1 MIAVLDYEAGN
12 LASVKRSLKALEAQV
27 TVTQDPAVVAQAE
40 KIIFPGVGA
49 AGQAMSNLQRLG
61 LDRALQDAWAAGKPI
76 LGICLGA
83 QIIMSHSAENN
94 TRCLGLL
101 SGEVCRLNLRRPEP
115 GVSDTKIPHMGWN
128 QVRFLTDHPV
138 FAGIPE
144 GAEFYFVH
152 SYYPSPRKTGQVL
165 GVTDYGQE
173 FPSVVGYKNLVA
185 MQFHPEKSG
194 RFGLK
199 HSDEFSGLGR
209 SLCSVKESSPVWT
222 CVTGRPPRG

>member
-1 MIAVLDYEAGN
+1 LIAVVDYEAGN

-61 LDRALQDAWAAGKPI
+61 LDKALQEAWTAGKPI

-83 QIIMSHSAENN
+83 QIIMSHSAEND

-101 SGEVCRLNLRRPEP
+101 PGEVKLLIPETSKA
-115 GVSDTKIPHMGWN
+115 GGERYKIPHMGWN

-144 GAEFYFVH
+144 KAEFYFVH
-152 SYYPSPRKTGQVL
+152 SYYPSPEDPIKIL
-165 GVTDYGQE
+165 GVTDYCQE

-194 RFGLK
+194 RFGLIIL
-199 HSDEFSGLGR
+199 SNFLG
-209 SLCSVKESSPVWT
+209 WD
-222 CVTGRPPRG
+222 GHYAQ

>member
-1 MIAVLDYEAGN
+1 LIAVVDYEAGN

-27 TVTQDPAVVAQAE
+27 TVTQDPAVVAQGE

-49 AGQAMSNLQRLG
+49 AGQAMSNLKRLG
-61 LDRALQDAWAAGKPI
+61 LAQALQEAWAAGKPI

-94 TRCLGLL
+94 TPCLGLL
-101 SGEVCRLNLRRPEP
+101 QGEVRGLNSIISTNGGERY
-115 GVSDTKIPHMGWN
+115 KIPHMGWN
-128 QVRFLTDHPV
+128 QVRFRDDHPI
-138 FAGIPE
+138 FQGIPE

-152 SYYPSPRKTGQVL
+152 SYYPDPADSNHIL
-165 GVTDYGQE
+165 GVTDYSQE

-194 RFGLK
+194 RFGLTILRN
-199 HSDEFSGLGR
+199 FLG
-209 SLCSVKESSPVWT
+209 WD
-222 CVTGRPPRG
+222 GQHAQ

>member
-1 MIAVLDYEAGN
+1 LIVVLDYEAGN

-27 TVTQDPAVVAQAE
+27 IVTQDPAVVVKAE

-61 LDRALQDAWAAGKPI
+61 LDRALQKAWVAGTPI

-83 QIIMSHSAENN
+83 QIIMHHSAENN
-94 TRCLGLL
+94 TPCLGLL
-101 SGEVCRLNLRRPEP
+101 QGEVRRLGPAIH
-115 GVSDTKIPHMGWN
+115 GVEGERLKIPHMGWN

-152 SYYPSPRKTGQVL
+152 SYYPSPAVQGQVL

-173 FPSVVGYKNLVA
+173 FPSVVGYKNLLA
-185 MQFHPEKSG
+185 TQFHPEKSG
-194 RFGLK
+194 RFGLILL
-199 HSDEFSGLGR
+199 SNFLG
-209 SLCSVKESSPVWT
+209 WD
-222 CVTGRPPRG
+222 GHYAQ

>member
-1 MIAVLDYEAGN
+1 LIVVLDYEAGN
-12 LASVKRSLKALEAQV
+12 LASVKRSLKALKAQV
-27 TVTQDPAVVAQAE
+27 IVTQDPAVVVKAE

-61 LDRALQDAWAAGKPI
+61 LDRALQKAWVAGTPI

-83 QIIMSHSAENN
+83 QIIMHHSAENN
-94 TRCLGLL
+94 TPCLGLL
-101 SGEVCRLNLRRPEP
+101 QGEVRRLGPAIP
-115 GVSDTKIPHMGWN
+115 GVEGERLKIPHMGWN

-152 SYYPSPRKTGQVL
+152 SYYPSPGVQGQVL

-173 FPSVVGYKNLVA
+173 FPSVVGYKNLLA
-185 MQFHPEKSG
+185 TQFHPEKSG
-194 RFGLK
+194 RFGLILL
-199 HSDEFSGLGR
+199 SNFLG
-209 SLCSVKESSPVWT
+209 WD
-222 CVTGRPPRG
+222 GHYAQ

>member
-1 MIAVLDYEAGN
+1 LDCNVLIAVVDYEAGN

-27 TVTQDPAVVAQAE
+27 TVTQDPAVVARAE

-61 LDRALQDAWAAGKPI
+61 LDQALHQAWAAGKPI

-83 QIIMSHSAENN
+83 QIIMSHSAENDA
-94 TRCLGLL
+94 RCLGLL
-101 SGEVCRLNLRRPEP
+101 PGEVRRLSPRPPATGE
-115 GVSDTKIPHMGWN
+115 GRYKIPHMGWN

-138 FAGIPE
+138 FRGIPE

-152 SYYPSPRKTGQVL
+152 SYYPAPADPDRIL

-194 RFGLK
+194 GFGLTILTN
-199 HSDEFSGLGR
+199 FLG
-209 SLCSVKESSPVWT
+209 WD
-222 CVTGRPPRG
+222 GRHA

>member
-1 MIAVLDYEAGN
+1 MIAVVDYEAGN

-27 TVTQDPAVVAQAE
+27 TVTQDPTVVAQAE

-61 LDRALQDAWAAGKPI
+61 LDKALQEAWTAGKPI

-83 QIIMSHSAENN
+83 QIIMSHSAEND

-101 SGEVCRLNLRRPEP
+101 PGEVKLLIPETSKI
-115 GVSDTKIPHMGWN
+115 GGERYKIPHMGWN

-144 GAEFYFVH
+144 KAEFYFVH
-152 SYYPSPRKTGQVL
+152 SYYPSPADPDKIL
-165 GVTDYGQE
+165 GVTDYCQE

-194 RFGLK
+194 RFGLIIL
-199 HSDEFSGLGR
+199 SNFLG
-209 SLCSVKESSPVWT
+209 WD
-222 CVTGRPPRG
+222 GHYAQ

>member
-1 MIAVLDYEAGN
+1 MIAVVDYEAGN
-12 LASVKRSLKALEAQV
+12 LASVKRSLKALEAHV
-27 TVTQDPAVVAQAE
+27 TVTQDPNVVARAE

-61 LDRALQDAWAAGKPI
+61 LDRALQQAWAAGKPI

-83 QIIMSHSAENN
+83 QIIMHHSAEND
-94 TRCLGLL
+94 TLCLGLL
-101 SGEVCRLNLRRPEP
+101 PGEVCRLSPPSAGADGGLY
-115 GVSDTKIPHMGWN
+115 KIPHMGWN
-128 QVRFLTDHPV
+128 QVRLLSSHPV

-152 SYYPSPRKTGQVL
+152 SYYPAPADPGQVL

-173 FPSVVGYKNLVA
+173 FPSVVGAKNLLA

-194 RFGLK
+194 RFGLMILTNFL
-199 HSDEFSGLGR
+199 SWDGQYAQ
-209 SLCSVKESSPVWT
+209 
-222 CVTGRPPRG
+222 

>member
-1 MIAVLDYEAGN
+1 LIAVLDYEAGN

-61 LDRALQDAWAAGKPI
+61 LDRALQQAWAAGKPI

-83 QIIMSHSAENN
+83 QIIMHHSAENN
-94 TRCLGLL
+94 TPCLGLL
-101 SGEVCRLNLRRPEP
+101 HGEVRRFSPPSSGAAGERL
-115 GVSDTKIPHMGWN
+115 KIPHMGWN

-138 FAGIPE
+138 FAGLPE

-152 SYYPSPRKTGQVL
+152 SFYPSPADQGQVL

-185 MQFHPEKSG
+185 TQFHPEKSG
-194 RFGLK
+194 RFGLMLLTN
-199 HSDEFSGLGR
+199 FLG
-209 SLCSVKESSPVWT
+209 WD
-222 CVTGRPPRG
+222 GHYAQ

>member
-1 MIAVLDYEAGN
+1 LIAVVDYEAGN

-49 AGQAMSNLQRLG
+49 AGQAMANVHRLG
-61 LDRALQDAWAAGKPI
+61 LDRALQEAWVAGKPI

-83 QIIMSHSAENN
+83 QIIMDHSAENN
-94 TRCLGLL
+94 TPCLGLL
-101 SGEVCRLNLRRPEP
+101 SGEVCRLSLPAP
-115 GVSDTKIPHMGWN
+115 GVSRERLKIPHMGWN
-128 QVRFLTDHPV
+128 QVRFLTNHPV

-152 SYYPSPRKTGQVL
+152 SYYPSPREAGQVL

-173 FPSVVGYKNLVA
+173 FPSVVGWKNLVA

-194 RFGLK
+194 RFGLMLLTN
-199 HSDEFSGLGR
+199 FLG
-209 SLCSVKESSPVWT
+209 WN
-222 CVTGRPPRG
+222 GHYAQ

>member
-1 MIAVLDYEAGN
+1 MIVVLDYEAGN
-12 LASVKRSLKALEAQV
+12 LASVKRSLKALKAQV
-27 TVTQDPAVVAQAE
+27 IVTQDPAVVVKAE

-61 LDRALQDAWAAGKPI
+61 LDRALQKAWVAGTPI

-83 QIIMSHSAENN
+83 QIIMHHSAENN
-94 TRCLGLL
+94 TPCLGLL
-101 SGEVCRLNLRRPEP
+101 QGEVHRLGPAIP
-115 GVSDTKIPHMGWN
+115 GAEGERLKIPHMGWN

-152 SYYPSPRKTGQVL
+152 SYYPSPAVQGQVL

-173 FPSVVGYKNLVA
+173 FPSVVGYKNLLA
-185 MQFHPEKSG
+185 TQFHPEKSG
-194 RFGLK
+194 RFGLILL
-199 HSDEFSGLGR
+199 SNFLG
-209 SLCSVKESSPVWT
+209 WD
-222 CVTGRPPRG
+222 GHYAQ

>member
-1 MIAVLDYEAGN
+1 LIAVVDYEAGN
-12 LASVKRSLKALEAQV
+12 LASVKRSLRALEALV

-61 LDRALQDAWAAGKPI
+61 LDKALQAAWTAGKPI

-83 QIIMSHSAENN
+83 QIIMSHSAENDA
-94 TRCLGLL
+94 RCLGLL
-101 SGEVCRLNLRRPEP
+101 QGEVELLTAETCQTGGERY
-115 GVSDTKIPHMGWN
+115 KIPHMGWN

-144 GAEFYFVH
+144 KAEFYFVH
-152 SYYPSPRKTGQVL
+152 SYYPSPADPNKIF
-165 GVTDYGQE
+165 GVTDYCQE
-173 FPSVVGYKNLVA
+173 FPSVVGSKNLVA

-194 RFGLK
+194 RFGLIILK
-199 HSDEFSGLGR
+199 NFLG
-209 SLCSVKESSPVWT
+209 WD
-222 CVTGRPPRG
+222 GHYAQ

>member
-1 MIAVLDYEAGN
+1 MVLIAVVDYEAGN

-27 TVTQDPAVVAQAE
+27 TVTQDPAVVARAE

-61 LDRALQDAWAAGKPI
+61 LDQALQEAWAAGKPI

-83 QIIMSHSAENN
+83 QIIMGHSAEND

-101 SGEVCRLNLRRPEP
+101 PGEVRRLSP
-115 GVSDTKIPHMGWN
+115 GTPTTGEERYKIPHMGWN

-138 FAGIPE
+138 FRGIPE

-152 SYYPSPRKTGQVL
+152 SYYPAPADPDRIF

-194 RFGLK
+194 RFRLDDS
-199 HSDEFSGLGR
+199 HEFPWLGW
-209 SLCSVKESSPVWT
+209 SACLVN
-222 CVTGRPPRG
+222 G

>member
-1 MIAVLDYEAGN
+1 MIAVVDYEAGN

-27 TVTQDPAVVAQAE
+27 TVTQDPAVVAQAD

-61 LDRALQDAWAAGKPI
+61 LDRALQKAWTAGKPI

-83 QIIMSHSAENN
+83 QIIMSHSAEND
-94 TRCLGLL
+94 TPCLGLL
-101 SGEVCRLNLRRPEP
+101 PGEVKLLLPTMPRIGSERY
-115 GVSDTKIPHMGWN
+115 KIPHMGWN

-144 GAEFYFVH
+144 KAEFYFVH
-152 SYYPSPRKTGQVL
+152 SYYPSPADPKKIL
-165 GVTDYGQE
+165 GITDYCQE

-194 RFGLK
+194 RFGLNILTN
-199 HSDEFSGLGR
+199 FLGWDGHYA
-209 SLCSVKESSPVWT
+209 E
-222 CVTGRPPRG
+222 

>member
-1 MIAVLDYEAGN
+1 LIAVVDYEAGN
-12 LASVKRSLKALEAQV
+12 LASVKRSLKALEARV

-61 LDRALQDAWAAGKPI
+61 LDRALQQAWVAGKPI

-83 QIIMSHSAENN
+83 QIVMHYSAEND
-94 TRCLGLL
+94 TPCLGLL
-101 SGEVCRLNLRRPEP
+101 QGEVCRLSPPSAGISGERY
-115 GVSDTKIPHMGWN
+115 KIPHMGWN
-128 QVRFLTDHPV
+128 QVRFLTGHPV

-152 SYYPSPRKTGQVL
+152 SYYPAPADPGQVL

-173 FPSVVGYKNLVA
+173 FPSVVGAKNLVA

-194 RFGLK
+194 RFGLTILTNFL
-199 HSDEFSGLGR
+199 SWDGR
-209 SLCSVKESSPVWT
+209 YAQ
-222 CVTGRPPRG
+222 

>member
-1 MIAVLDYEAGN
+1 LIAVLDYEAGN

-27 TVTQDPAVVAQAE
+27 TVTQDPAVVARAD

-49 AGQAMSNLQRLG
+49 AGQAMANLRRLG
-61 LDRALQDAWAAGKPI
+61 LDRALREAWLAGKPI

-83 QIIMSHSAENN
+83 QIIMDHSAENN
-94 TRCLGLL
+94 TPCLGLL
-101 SGEVCRLNLRRPEP
+101 PGEVCRLSLPAPETM
-115 GVSDTKIPHMGWN
+115 GERLKIPHMGWN
-128 QVRFLTDHPV
+128 QVRFLTNHPV

-152 SYYPSPRKTGQVL
+152 SYYPSPSEAGKVF

-173 FPSVVGYKNLVA
+173 FPSVVGSKNLLA

-194 RFGLK
+194 RFGLIMLTN
-199 HSDEFSGLGR
+199 FLG
-209 SLCSVKESSPVWT
+209 WD
-222 CVTGRPPRG
+222 GRYAQ

>member
-12 LASVKRSLKALEAQV
+12 LASVKRSLKALDAQV
-27 TVTQDPAVVAQAE
+27 TVTQDPAVVARAE

-49 AGQAMSNLQRLG
+49 AGQAMANLQRLG
-61 LDRALQDAWAAGKPI
+61 LDRALQDALAAGKPI

-83 QIIMSHSAENN
+83 QIIMDHSAENN
-94 TRCLGLL
+94 TPCLGLL
-101 SGEVCRLNLRRPEP
+101 SGEVRRLSFPAP
-115 GVSDTKIPHMGWN
+115 GAGDERLKIPHMGWN

-152 SYYPSPRKTGQVL
+152 SYYPSPRKAGQVL
-165 GVTDYGQE
+165 GVTEYGQE
-173 FPSVVGYKNLVA
+173 FPSVVGFKNLVA

-194 RFGLK
+194 RYGLIILTNFL
-199 HSDEFSGLGR
+199 SWNGR
-209 SLCSVKESSPVWT
+209 YAQ
-222 CVTGRPPRG
+222 

>member
-1 MIAVLDYEAGN
+1 MIAVVDYEAGN

-61 LDRALQDAWAAGKPI
+61 LDKALQEAWTAGKPI

-83 QIIMSHSAENN
+83 QIIMSHSAEND

-101 SGEVCRLNLRRPEP
+101 PGEVKLLTPETCQT
-115 GVSDTKIPHMGWN
+115 GGERYKIPHMGWN

-144 GAEFYFVH
+144 NAEFYFVH
-152 SYYPSPRKTGQVL
+152 SYYPSPADPTRIL
-165 GVTDYGQE
+165 GVTDYCQE

-194 RFGLK
+194 RFGLTILTN
-199 HSDEFSGLGR
+199 FLGWDGHR
-209 SLCSVKESSPVWT
+209 AQ
-222 CVTGRPPRG
+222 